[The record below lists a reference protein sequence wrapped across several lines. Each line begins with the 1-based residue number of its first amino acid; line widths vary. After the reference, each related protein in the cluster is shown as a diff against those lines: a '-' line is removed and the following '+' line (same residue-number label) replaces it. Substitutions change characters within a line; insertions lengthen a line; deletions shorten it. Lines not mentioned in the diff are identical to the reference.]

1 MAAVLFFSLA
11 CCFSL
16 NVLACTLQNE
26 MKPTTQLFVTCE
38 LWTVPFTSGSPAIFG
53 WAQVKLFLNTPA
65 WSCGLTS
72 NSRGKENFV
81 RTGGWTMSE
90 TKQGI
95 NQTKRRQTMQGM
107 RATAAPPHR
116 SSHHWGGG
124 GGSTERFARARR
136 QRSIAC
142 GVRPH
147 SRRLRMSW
155 LNRMI
160 ESRFIYCCSKS
171 VFENLNLF
179 VSISW
184 CHRRVFVTR
193 SSAMLNS
200 GMSTTEFHSVSHH
213 LQKAKNT

>member
-1 MAAVLFFSLA
+1 MRWNQQLNSLWLV
-11 CCFSL
+11 S
-16 NVLACTLQNE
+16 
-26 MKPTTQLFVTCE
+26 CE
-38 LWTVPFTSGSPAIFG
+38 LFR
-53 WAQVKLFLNTPA
+53 
-65 WSCGLTS
+65 
-72 NSRGKENFV
+72 SRRV
-81 RTGGWTMSE
+81 
-90 TKQGI
+90 
-95 NQTKRRQTMQGM
+95 
-107 RATAAPPHR
+107 HLR
-116 SSHHWGGG
+116 SSVERRSSCSWTRLPDLAVWRAIHEGKKTSFGQAAGRWVKRNRGSIKRNGAKPCKAWGRRPPRPTGAAIIGEG

>member
-116 SSHHWGGG
+116 SSHHWG
-124 GGSTERFARARR
+124 APNALRARGGND
-136 QRSIAC
+136 RSHVVC
-142 GVRPH
+142 GPTLVAFEWVGSIEWSNQGSYTVARNP
-147 SRRLRMSW
+147 SLR
-155 LNRMI
+155 
-160 ESRFIYCCSKS
+160 
-171 VFENLNLF
+171 
-179 VSISW
+179 
-184 CHRRVFVTR
+184 T
-193 SSAMLNS
+193 
-200 GMSTTEFHSVSHH
+200 
-213 LQKAKNT
+213 

>member
-124 GGSTERFARARR
+124 GGGEHRTLCARAAATIDRMWCAAPLSSPSNELAQSNDR
-136 QRSIAC
+136 IKVHILLLEIRLWEPKSLRFNFLMPSPCICHSQQC
-142 GVRPH
+142 NVKFGNEYYGVSFR
-147 SRRLRMSW
+147 
-155 LNRMI
+155 
-160 ESRFIYCCSKS
+160 
-171 VFENLNLF
+171 
-179 VSISW
+179 
-184 CHRRVFVTR
+184 
-193 SSAMLNS
+193 
-200 GMSTTEFHSVSHH
+200 
-213 LQKAKNT
+213 